1 MRKSR
6 QEAAETRRR
15 IVDAASKEFRRNG
28 ISATGLSDLMA
39 AAGLTHGGFYRHFN
53 SKDDLVAEVCVS
65 AAEMLIASIGK
76 EQADH
81 PDQSPFETTVKGY
94 LSAGHRDNPA
104 EGCPF
109 AALGSEL
116 TRGDDL
122 VREKATDGFREVV
135 GVVARQFTEVNADV
149 ARGRAL
155 SALATMIGAL
165 TMSRMVNDPDLSAEI
180 LRQAKRRLLQ
190 G

>member
-6 QEAAETRRR
+6 QEASETRRR

-28 ISATGLSDLMA
+28 INATGLSDLMA
-39 AAGLTHGGFYRHFN
+39 AAGLTHGGFYRHFS
-53 SKDDLVAEVCVS
+53 SKDDLVAEVCAS
-65 AAEMLIASIGK
+65 AAEMLVASIGK

-81 PDQSPFETTVKGY
+81 PEKSPFEATVEGY
-94 LSAGHRDNPA
+94 LAADHRDNPA

-116 TRGDDL
+116 TRGGDV
-122 VREKATDGFREVV
+122 VRGTATEGFREVV
-135 GVVARQFTEVNADV
+135 DVVARQFGKVRADV

-165 TMSRMVNDPDLSAEI
+165 TMSRMVDDPDLSAEI
-180 LRQAKRRLLQ
+180 LRQAKRHLLR